1 MRTRSAFHLGMLG
14 GRVPAS
20 LLSEQG
26 EALFMN
32 GSEEVCTLASDVL
45 SWRAGG
51 GGCCLSLPPFGEMS
65 VSSSFRYVSISAFR
79 RKYPIRSPKAAK
91 GASRERLCFQVITW
105 DHHWLLVKGHK
116 MTVPLSAFFSA
127 YSLI

>member
-45 SWRAGG
+45 SWRAGRG
-51 GGCCLSLPPFGEMS
+51 GVLPESPSFWGNVCVIEFQIRQHQCL
-65 VSSSFRYVSISAFR
+65 
-79 RKYPIRSPKAAK
+79 
-91 GASRERLCFQVITW
+91 
-105 DHHWLLVKGHK
+105 
-116 MTVPLSAFFSA
+116 
-127 YSLI
+127 